1 MKKINGICC
10 MIFGTVLIAAAL
22 LLVLYNFRQD
32 NSAGIVAGEILAEL
46 KPEIQ
51 ANAENVTEFDY
62 ESMTEYDLFSEYE
75 NNEPTTEK
83 TYDSDE
89 SVIEIDGRYY
99 IGVISIPSL
108 DIELPVMREWSYPN
122 LKISPCRYSGS
133 AEDGNLI
140 IAAHNYNSHFGK
152 INELGDG
159 DTITFT
165 EIDGTVYE
173 YEVVQNMII
182 NGTDVSTMV
191 YSSDSYDLTL
201 FTCTLSGQSRVTVRA
216 VRIS

>member
-1 MKKINGICC
+1 